1 MTLKF
6 SKFRCYHSQYIS
18 NDKLNIKDTVICNEH
33 SSDSSDSRDM
43 NNQDLII
50 ENVDLVIDMYRYL
63 WIL

>member
-1 MTLKF
+1 M
-6 SKFRCYHSQYIS
+6 YIYSQYIS
-18 NDKLNIKDTVICNEH
+18 NNKLNIKDTVICNEH